1 MWAVAKLGLR
11 WGASWPEVLPASM
24 TRFPAGDDPIPATVF
39 GTRSKPS
46 GALGLLIRGVG
57 VAFICR
63 ARAKVLAAAA
73 RPSACRD
80 VPAAVAAAP
89 SRKSEAWLTWLVRT
103 AELGDCEESSM
114 LAWAWH

>member
-1 MWAVAKLGLR
+1 MWAAARLGLK

-24 TRFPAGDDPIPATVF
+24 TRFPAADDPIPATVF
-39 GTRSKPS
+39 GTRSKPP

-89 SRKSEAWLTWLVRT
+89 ARKSEAWLTWLVRT
-103 AELGDCEESSM
+103 AELGDCEESST

>member
-1 MWAVAKLGLR
+1 MRDVARLGLK

-80 VPAAVAAAP
+80 VTAAVAAAP
-89 SRKSEAWLTWLVRT
+89 ARKSEA
-103 AELGDCEESSM
+103 
-114 LAWAWH
+114 